1 MNYQHITLE
10 SLFVNEETEKEYAR
24 QIAEEDIKESYGT
37 EAIL

>member
-24 QIAEEDIKESYGT
+24 QIAKEDIEESYGK
-37 EAIL
+37 EATL